1 MDSEMEI
8 SARERR
14 VQARVERDRTK
25 NKCVGCKL
33 GSRAKDVGTA
43 VRNDKNEG
51 MKE

>member
-8 SARERR
+8 STRERR
-14 VQARVERDRTK
+14 VQARVECERTK

-33 GSRAKDVGTA
+33 SSREKDVGTA
-43 VRNDKNEG
+43 VKMTK